1 MKKTRN
7 IQTKNDIEFAGVDT
21 ARVARLGASARPLY
35 KAVKWAVPV
44 LAFAVDTGCVA
55 AMGDKA
61 LTNVS
66 PIVAAAM
73 CFFIP
78 LVMDGGPAFSAGFM
92 NAAALTNDRR
102 IARKQRQHAASLMVL
117 ALVAYAAFAALA
129 YYSMKSTE
137 YAAAVQRLIAEQQAA
152 QQVNASAADLAV
164 LQDKSWV
171 NLGNLV
177 VMMVPLLT
185 SAFSYFAC
193 ADLDIRGSHIRELQ
207 RVREELEEEYELGA
221 QYAHYLQEGL
231 DEFDDDQYDREQL
244 RTADRLYE
252 NRQQQM
258 LLDLRFELARA
269 FGAEEAEKLLK
280 AAGIDEKA
288 LSAEELES
296 VQLTPAEP
304 SAQPEEESPEQQ
316 TPKAVNFPQ

>member
-7 IQTKNDIEFAGVDT
+7 IQTKNSIDFAGVDT
-21 ARVARLGASARPLY
+21 ARVARLGAPSRPLD
-35 KAVKWAVPV
+35 KAVKWAMPV
-44 LAFAVDTGCVA
+44 LAFAIDTGCVIVMA
-55 AMGDKA
+55 DKA
-61 LTNVS
+61 LTNAS
-66 PIVAAAM
+66 PIMAAAM

-78 LVMDGGPAFSAGFM
+78 LVMDAAPAFAAGFM

-117 ALVAYAAFAALA
+117 ALAAYMAFAALV

-137 YAAAVQRLIAEQQAA
+137 YAAAVQRLLTEQQAA

-164 LQDKSWV
+164 LRDTSWV
-171 NLGNLV
+171 NLPNVTIMGI
-177 VMMVPLLT
+177 PLLT
-185 SAFSYFAC
+185 SVFSYAAC
-193 ADLDIRGSHIRELQ
+193 ADLDIRGTRIRELQ

-269 FGAEEAEKLLK
+269 FGAEESAKLLN
-280 AAGIDEKA
+280 AAGINAKP
-288 LSAEELES
+288 LSAKELEA

-316 TPKAVNFPQ
+316 TPKAANFPQ